1 MHASSTPRS
10 ASDSGTVSDTF
21 SGSVSGTVSGSVSG
35 TVSGSVSGTA
45 SDSVSDS
52 LGAFSDTTTL
62 GARAAVSTRALVA
75 LCFVGALALSC
86 RAHAQRDPRGDAPP
100 TASSANEVAQPHE
113 RPTDDDVSLERATP
127 DPTPP
132 VPTLLQ
138 RREAELDV
146 IEQAGVGGPVAYA
159 SAGVLEVGGMGA
171 LTFGESFWQARFAP
185 FVGWFVADGLE
196 LTYLHEITGA
206 RVGAENRIATAI
218 YVEPSGHVPLTDRL
232 LAFAGVAPGVL
243 YNGADWGFTVRARA
257 GVDVLVG
264 RSGIFR
270 PALAFTWATVD
281 LHDAAG
287 GQLVGLRRMG
297 GLEVSYAA
305 MF

>member
-1 MHASSTPRS
+1 MHASPTQRSNSETLADTPADAVS
-10 ASDSGTVSDTF
+10 NTLVDTAANAVSNTLADTPADAASNTLADT
-21 SGSVSGTVSGSVSG
+21 
-35 TVSGSVSGTA
+35 A
-45 SDSVSDS
+45 
-52 LGAFSDTTTL
+52 ADTTS
-62 GARAAVSTRALVA
+62 GVSSRAIVAV
-75 LCFVGALALSC
+75 CFVGALVLSC

-100 TASSANEVAQPHE
+100 SASSANEVVQPHE
-113 RPTDDDVSLERATP
+113 RPTDDDVSLEHATP

-132 VPTLLQ
+132 VPGLLQ

-196 LTYLHEITGA
+196 LTYLHEISGA
-206 RVGAENRIATAI
+206 RVGDQNRIATAA
-218 YVEPSGHVPLTDRL
+218 YVEPSGHVRLNDRL

-270 PALAFTWATVD
+270 PALTFTWATVD
-281 LHDAAG
+281 LHDATG

>member
-1 MHASSTPRS
+1 MHASDPSTPASVVRRS
-10 ASDSGTVSDTF
+10 GTRASDTIASSRSDTY
-21 SGSVSGTVSGSVSG
+21 VSSRG
-35 TVSGSVSGTA
+35 
-45 SDSVSDS
+45 
-52 LGAFSDTTTL
+52 
-62 GARAAVSTRALVA
+62 LVA
-75 LCFVGALALSC
+75 LCFAGALAVSC
-86 RAHAQRDPRGDAPP
+86 HASAQAPTRDPRGDAPP
-100 TASSANEVAQPHE
+100 TASSANEVVQPHE
-113 RPTDDDVSLERATP
+113 QPTDDDVSLEHATP
-127 DPTPP
+127 DPTPA
-132 VPTLLQ
+132 VPGILQ

-206 RVGAENRIATAI
+206 RVGDQNRIATAI

-281 LHDAAG
+281 LHDATG

>member
-1 MHASSTPRS
+1 MHASDSLSPVPPVSVVPRS
-10 ASDSGTVSDTF
+10 GPSDTF
-21 SGSVSGTVSGSVSG
+21 VSSVSSRG
-35 TVSGSVSGTA
+35 
-45 SDSVSDS
+45 
-52 LGAFSDTTTL
+52 
-62 GARAAVSTRALVA
+62 LVA
-75 LCFVGALALSC
+75 LCFAGALAVSC
-86 RAHAQRDPRGDAPP
+86 RANAQANARDPRGDAPP
-100 TASSANEVAQPHE
+100 SASSANEVVQPHE

-132 VPTLLQ
+132 VPAILQ

-206 RVGAENRIATAI
+206 RVGGQSRVATSV
-218 YVEPSGHVPLTDRL
+218 YVEPSGHVRLTDRL

-287 GQLVGLRRMG
+287 GQLVGLRRLG